1 MPESDFDSMVLK
13 TVMKTFKLKSVP
25 LGIKRKTWTNWV
37 DSKNKTL
44 EYVDWAEEAQRFF
57 IIMMLIA
64 IFLDFFFH
72 RITFFN
78 F

>member
-57 IIMMLIA
+57 IKSFFKIFIA
-64 IFLDFFFH
+64 
-72 RITFFN
+72 TF
-78 F
+78 

>member
-25 LGIKRKTWTNWV
+25 LGIKRKTWANWV

-44 EYVDWAEEAQRFF
+44 KYVDWAEEAQRFF
-57 IIMMLIA
+57 L
-64 IFLDFFFH
+64 
-72 RITFFN
+72 
-78 F
+78 